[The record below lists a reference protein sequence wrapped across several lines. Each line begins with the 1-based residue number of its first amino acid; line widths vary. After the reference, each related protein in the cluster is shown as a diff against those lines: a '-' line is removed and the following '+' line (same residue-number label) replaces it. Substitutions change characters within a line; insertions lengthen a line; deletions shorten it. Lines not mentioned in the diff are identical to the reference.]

1 MFLHIA
7 ALKLILQQINMH
19 FSLAILAAT
28 VAAANGAFKEGDEC
42 GVTAADF
49 VNVDFS
55 ADYLV
60 AGEEG
65 CTIDGKTQ
73 CYCAPNLTDGESQGT
88 FQWQCGGTV
97 NFGPVE
103 GKECPAT
110 VPVPKNSDILG
121 LVPKQSGDRSCDSSI
136 NPTGRPGD
144 EVCPYSECDEG
155 GDTSAIC
162 ACIDLA
168 KYGFGEGEEW
178 FCLHSTCSCGDELG
192 ATETSSAYADVL
204 KALPLV
210 AGAAVAMIN

>member
-1 MFLHIA
+1 MTMRVMTVARVRHFPGTQTAYLIGKSFTISDALAFYGSMFLHIA

-121 LVPKQSGDRSCDSSI
+121 LVPKQ
-136 NPTGRPGD
+136 
-144 EVCPYSECDEG
+144 VSEN
-155 GDTSAIC
+155 
-162 ACIDLA
+162 L
-168 KYGFGEGEEW
+168 YEW
-178 FCLHSTCSCGDELG
+178 NSMSHL
-192 ATETSSAYADVL
+192 
-204 KALPLV
+204 
-210 AGAAVAMIN
+210 